1 MIFAFKDFFVKSPP
15 RTPLHC
21 ASVNQHLSIAK
32 YLIDDLQ
39 INPSYPDKDGATPL
53 HMATATGHTEMVE
66 YLVEE
71 KQCDPMLRNKEG
83 NTSLNVAALNGNLSI
98 FKYLVDQKHCNPMEG
113 GWKGRTPLHD
123 ASQEGHLHV
132 VIYLVEEGLFSF
144 STPDDHGIIPLHLAS
159 SNGHLDIVK
168 FYVEEKQCNPLKYKD
183 NDGKTP
189 VHRAVIAESWK
200 VVSYYATKGLC
211 HPLEKSTRGR
221 TALHYFSRQG
231 WLDSVKRLLD
241 ELQANP
247 SCPDNNGITP
257 LHLASLNG
265 HLTIVKYLLEET
277 LCDLLCRDS
286 DGDTP
291 LSLAANGGSLD
302 VVKYLIS
309 EKMCNPMEKNHVGRI
324 ALHFACQNG
333 HINVVKYFVD
343 ELKVSAMSRDN
354 EGITALHMAA
364 GKGHLDIVS
373 YLVKKPNCDP
383 LYCDGTGLTLHKFAA
398 MNGQWD
404 VVLLF
409 ARERK
414 CDPLVSD
421 AEGRTILH
429 YFTGAGKLEIV
440 KQIVDELQ
448 ADPST
453 PDNEGIVP
461 LHVAS
466 VKGNLDIVKYLVEE
480 KQCDPMIRNKKGNT
494 SLNHAALDG
503 HLNIL
508 QYFVRERHC
517 NPTEGGWQGK
527 TPLHDASQEGHL
539 NIVRYLVEEEGVD
552 PSCTDAE
559 NSTPLH
565 SASYNGHLQ
574 VVQYLIQKHC
584 NPMQEDKDGNTPL
597 KKAASRK
604 QWGVVMYFVTVGYYN
619 RAQGGKMFHQ
629 ACSDGRLVV
638 MNCLFQNLQVDPSIP
653 NDDGITPLHIA
664 SSKGHLSMAK
674 YLVGCSCSPLCKEK
688 NGNTPMNYAALG
700 GHLNVLQYFITVMNY
715 SPTTKG
721 WHSRTVLHDASQE
734 GHLHV
739 VKYLAD
745 MQPVDPSCKDDDGL
759 TPLHTACKGGHMGV
773 VKYLV
778 SQKYCDPSI
787 SQPHVPSP
795 IEWAFESENIEI
807 AVYLLGKCTKAPN
820 SSTILKGVLKEF
832 PVLSPSVKVY
842 IIGYRLSGKSTLTKA
857 LQDEDSQVK
866 GRFFNV
872 SGVTSETAGIDPV
885 QFNSKRCGK
894 ITLYDFAGHKEY
906 YGSHEALFEST
917 SHPVFLIVVD
927 LSLADEE
934 ILKTLKYWISLASKG
949 VTCAQSQADIIL
961 VGSHADM
968 LRTKELKAKCGLL
981 AEFVRT
987 LPELHFE
994 NVEGVGWAELD
1005 CRKSASDGMS
1015 KLRQLLEQSCRLARF
1030 QADYN
1035 NTNAVL
1041 LLRFLTERYIG
1052 RRNAC
1057 TFSTLFDALLHEE
1070 IEVYNTLKHPL
1081 RLCEACESLNASGD
1095 IVFVKSQ
1102 ENMEDSWI
1110 ILEKEHI
1117 LSEVQGILKAIKSLT
1132 RTGLVTWSLLR
1143 TKTSE
1148 PSLVVEYMLKMEFCS
1163 EIDRHSFKQIKG
1175 AIEPKKGERYF
1186 FFPDLTMEKRPQDVW
1201 QHYDQLTYSFGWIL
1215 KCSQSD
1221 GANFFTPRFLQV
1233 LLVRLTCR
1241 FALTPRHDSLTGV
1254 VGSSPGCRIWMNGF
1268 SWKDTM
1274 LMVEVLV
1281 EVTQQNTAVVVLLK
1295 CQQETTEDMG
1305 FFKLRSSLIEEVRS
1319 IKSKHCPSLETTES
1333 LIPTDHIQQ
1342 YPLQAFPELPIS
1354 TIADAIANKHRGI
1367 IHPDSGNFLSLKEL
1381 LLFDPFENFGIDLL
1395 QLLSSRYQESR
1406 EVKVPENVLHA
1417 ISIAAVEVWQ
1427 KLAVILHVGP
1437 DIISKVQIDTT
1448 KTEIQKCRTI
1458 LNHWSSSKKNTYSDL
1473 CKQLSSYSIFSG
1485 MVWM

>member
-1 MIFAFKDFFVKSPP
+1 M
-15 RTPLHC
+15 
-21 ASVNQHLSIAK
+21 
-32 YLIDDLQ
+32 LQ
-39 INPSYPDKDGATPL
+39 L
-53 HMATATGHTEMVE
+53 
-66 YLVEE
+66 
-71 KQCDPMLRNKEG
+71 
-83 NTSLNVAALNGNLSI
+83 
-98 FKYLVDQKHCNPMEG
+98 
-113 GWKGRTPLHD
+113 
-123 ASQEGHLHV
+123 
-132 VIYLVEEGLFSF
+132 EGL
-144 STPDDHGIIPLHLAS
+144 
-159 SNGHLDIVK
+159 
-168 FYVEEKQCNPLKYKD
+168 
-183 NDGKTP
+183 
-189 VHRAVIAESWK
+189 
-200 VVSYYATKGLC
+200 
-211 HPLEKSTRGR
+211 
-221 TALHYFSRQG
+221 
-231 WLDSVKRLLD
+231 
-241 ELQANP
+241 
-247 SCPDNNGITP
+247 
-257 LHLASLNG
+257 
-265 HLTIVKYLLEET
+265 
-277 LCDLLCRDS
+277 
-286 DGDTP
+286 
-291 LSLAANGGSLD
+291 
-302 VVKYLIS
+302 
-309 EKMCNPMEKNHVGRI
+309 
-324 ALHFACQNG
+324 
-333 HINVVKYFVD
+333 
-343 ELKVSAMSRDN
+343 
-354 EGITALHMAA
+354 
-364 GKGHLDIVS
+364 
-373 YLVKKPNCDP
+373 
-383 LYCDGTGLTLHKFAA
+383 
-398 MNGQWD
+398 WD
-404 VVLLF
+404 VVLFL

-421 AEGRTILH
+421 SKGRTTLH
-429 YFTGAGKLEIV
+429 HFTGAGKLEIV

-448 ADPST
+448 ANPST
-453 PDNEGIVP
+453 PDNEGNVP
-461 LHVAS
+461 LHAAS
-466 VKGNLDIVKYLVEE
+466 EKGNLDIVKYLVEE
-480 KQCDPMIRNKKGNT
+480 KQCDPMIRKKTANT
-494 SLNHAALDG
+494 SLNFVALNG

-517 NPTEGGWQGK
+517 NPTEGGWRGK

-565 SASYNGHLQ
+565 SASYSGHLQ

-597 KKAASRK
+597 KEAASRK
-604 QWGVVMYFVTVGYYN
+604 QWGVVMYFVKVYCSDEGH
-619 RAQGGKMFHQ
+619 QGVKMFHQ
-629 ACSDGRLVV
+629 ACSDGRLDV
-638 MNCLFQNLQVDPSIP
+638 MNCLVQNLQVDPSIP

-664 SSKGHLSMAK
+664 SSKGHLSMVK
-674 YLVGCSCSPLCKEK
+674 YLVECSCSPLCKEK

-700 GHLNVLQYFITVMNY
+700 GHLNVLQYYITIKNY

-745 MQPVDPSCKDDDGL
+745 LQSVDPLCKDDNGL
-759 TPLHTACKGGHMGV
+759 TPLHAACKGGHMGV

-787 SQPHVPSP
+787 SQPQVPSP
-795 IEWAFESENIEI
+795 IELAFVSGNIEI
-807 AVYLLGKCTKAPN
+807 AVYLLGKCTVAPN
-820 SSTILKGVLKEF
+820 SNELLKAVLKLF

-842 IIGYRLSGKSTLTKA
+842 IIGYRSSGKSTLTKA
-857 LQDEDSQVK
+857 LQDEDSQFT
-866 GRFFNV
+866 GRFLNV
-872 SGVTSETAGIDPV
+872 SGVTAGTAGIDPV

-917 SHPVFLIVVD
+917 SHPVFLIAID
-927 LSLADEE
+927 LRSPDEE

-949 VTCAQSQADIIL
+949 VSCARSQADIIL
-961 VGSHADM
+961 VGSHADV
-968 LRTKELKAKCGLL
+968 LKARELQTKCDLL
-981 AEFVRT
+981 TEFVRSSQ
-987 LPELHFE
+987 LSFE
-994 NVEGVGWAELD
+994 NVECVGWANLD
-1005 CRKSASDGMS
+1005 CRKSASDGMT

-1030 QADYN
+1030 RADYN

-1041 LLRFLTERYIG
+1041 LLRFLTQRYIG

-1081 RLCEACESLNASGD
+1081 RLCEACESLNTSGD
-1095 IVFVKSQ
+1095 IVFLKSQ

-1117 LSEVQGILKAIKSLT
+1117 LSDVQGILKTIKSLT
-1132 RTGLVTWSLLR
+1132 STGLVTWSILR

-1175 AIEPKKGERYF
+1175 AVEPKKGERYF

-1215 KCSQSD
+1215 KCSQTD
-1221 GANFFTPRFLQV
+1221 CTNFFTPRFLQV

-1241 FALTPRHDSLTGV
+1241 FALTPRPDSLTGV
-1254 VGSSPGCRIWMNGF
+1254 VDPSPGCRIWMNGI

-1295 CQQETTEDMG
+1295 CMQQETTEEME

-1319 IKSKHCPSLETTES
+1319 IKNKHCSTLKTTES

-1354 TIADAIANKHRGI
+1354 TIANAIANKHRGI
-1367 IHPDSGNFLSLKEL
+1367 IHPESRNLLLLKEL

-1395 QLLSSRYQESR
+1395 QLLSSSYQESR
-1406 EVKVPENVLHA
+1406 EVKVPENVLHK
-1417 ISIAAVEVWQ
+1417 ISIAAVEAWQ
-1427 KLAVILHVGP
+1427 KLAVILEVGP
-1437 DIISKVQIDTT
+1437 DIISKVQIDPS
-1448 KTEIQKCRTI
+1448 KTEIEKCRSI
-1458 LNHWSSSKKNTYSDL
+1458 LDHWSSSRKNTYSDL

-1485 MVWM
+1485 MVWI